1 MEKAPAFPV
10 NIRIDRRPTIR
21 LPKPS
26 TSALFRWEK
35 ALQDRA
41 GTRAGGVQQRSLFH
55 AKDRLPNGWRSF
67 IFVPDMKRQ
76 RLVSRGSLSRL
87 FEEAAEAWRKQEYQA
102 AIELLQ
108 RASHRDPANP
118 SILLDLGRAH
128 GLRYD
133 YPAAE
138 HCLEKAVRVSPRKTE
153 TLAEAARRCQ
163 EFGHYPMATSFFA
176 RAAQQEDATADAL
189 ATLAELYER
198 HHRLDDAT
206 DLLGRA
212 LRLQPA
218 HPRAV
223 LGQARLKRQAGDVA
237 EAERLVRTLTVNSKC
252 DPSTRIR
259 AWYELGNLLDRAG
272 HYQEAM
278 AAFLEAK
285 AIQRPAAEP
294 FLKVLQ
300 GVQARVRELEQTVSA
315 GVLKRWS
322 EAAGD
327 LQPSRRLAVLC
338 GHPRSGTT
346 LLEHMLDA
354 HPGIVSAEETH
365 ILHDEAYLSLTRGF
379 PQSAS
384 VLEVLDSAPP
394 SRLRQSRDDYF
405 RFTELFVGK
414 RIGDKLLIDKNPAL
428 NVLIPAVVRIFP
440 EARFL
445 IALRDPRDVCLSCF
459 MQPLALNPVSS
470 AYLSLEGTVNQ
481 YASVMGLW
489 RSILPKL
496 PNPPI
501 EVRYEDL
508 VNDIETE
515 SRRVLEFLG
524 VSWDPAVLQF
534 HEHARRKPVRSPSYA
549 DVVKPVYKRAVGR
562 WRNYAEYFGP
572 GLEKLGPFVTALG
585 YGLA

>member
-1 MEKAPAFPV
+1 
-10 NIRIDRRPTIR
+10 
-21 LPKPS
+21 
-26 TSALFRWEK
+26 
-35 ALQDRA
+35 
-41 GTRAGGVQQRSLFH
+41 
-55 AKDRLPNGWRSF
+55 
-67 IFVPDMKRQ
+67 MKRQ

-87 FEEAAEAWRKQEYQA
+87 FEEAADAWRKQEYQA
-102 AIELLQ
+102 TIELLQ
-108 RASHRDPANP
+108 RASRRDPANA
-118 SILLDLGRAH
+118 SILLDLGRAY

-138 HCLEKAVRVSPRKTE
+138 QCLEKAVRVSPRKTDM
-153 TLAEAARRCQ
+153 LAEAGRRCQ
-163 EFGHYPMATSFFA
+163 DFGHYAMATSFFA
-176 RAAQQEDATADAL
+176 RAAQQKDTTADAL
-189 ATLAELYER
+189 TTLAELYER

-206 DLLGRA
+206 DLLERA

-218 HPRAV
+218 HPGAV

-237 EAERLVRTLTVNSKC
+237 QAERLVRTLTANSAC

-259 AWYELGNLLDRAG
+259 AWYELGSLLDRAG
-272 HYQEAM
+272 RYKEAM

-294 FLKVLQ
+294 FLNVLQ
-300 GVQARVRELEQTVSA
+300 GVQARVRELEQTISA

-322 EAAGD
+322 EAAAD
-327 LQPSRRLAVLC
+327 LKPSRRLAVLC

-346 LLEHMLDA
+346 LLEQMLDA
-354 HPGIVSAEETH
+354 HPEIVSAEETH
-365 ILHDEAYLSLTRGF
+365 ILHDEAYLSLSRGF
-379 PQSAS
+379 PPSAS

-394 SRLRQSRDDYF
+394 SRLCQSRDDYF
-405 RFTELFVGK
+405 RFTGLFLGK
-414 RIGDKLLIDKNPAL
+414 SIGDKLLIDKNPAL
-428 NVLIPAVVRIFP
+428 NVLIPAVARIFP

-496 PNPPI
+496 ANPSV

-508 VNDIETE
+508 VNHIEVE
-515 SRRVLEFLG
+515 SRRVLGFLG

-534 HEHARRKPVRSPSYA
+534 HEHARTKPVRSPSYA
-549 DVVKPVYKRAVGR
+549 DVVNPVYKRAVGR
-562 WRNYAEYFGP
+562 WRNYAAHFGP
-572 GLEKLGPFVTALG
+572 HREKLDPFVTAFG